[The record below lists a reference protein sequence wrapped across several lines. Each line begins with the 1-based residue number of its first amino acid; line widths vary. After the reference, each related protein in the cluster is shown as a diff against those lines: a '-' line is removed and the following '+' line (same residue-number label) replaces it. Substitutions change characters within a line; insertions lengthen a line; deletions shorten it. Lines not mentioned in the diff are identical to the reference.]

1 MSETNN
7 TWNWEPHLKKIN
19 FFSAANSNN
28 KDIAKGEINVKGILC
43 LRNLTS
49 KELITE
55 NILGTSTS
63 KSSI

>member
-1 MSETNN
+1 MPRTENLIWKRLT
-7 TWNWEPHLKKIN
+7 
-19 FFSAANSNN
+19 FFPGANSNN
-28 KDIAKGEINVKGILC
+28 KDIAKREITVKGIL
-43 LRNLTS
+43 LSMNLTS